1 MMRRADKK
9 PEAEIWARP
18 DKIKCYPGLCVEK
31 AITAGLYGRGKE
43 FMLALPAS
51 KSGAK
56 RVEHG
61 SFLWE

>member
-1 MMRRADKK
+1 MMWRADKK
-9 PEAEIWARP
+9 PEAKIGARRE
-18 DKIKCYPGLCVEK
+18 KFKCRRGLCAEK
-31 AITAGLYGRGKE
+31 VITAGLYGRGKQ

-56 RVEHG
+56 RVEYG